1 MRWTPDDIPD
11 LTGRIAVV
19 TGANGGLGLETAREL
34 ARAGASVVMAAR
46 NQTKAEAAK
55 AEILADVPAADL
67 EVVSLDLGSLASV
80 RAAAATIVSRHPEV
94 DLLIN
99 NAGVMAVPEGRTADG
114 FEIQFG
120 TNHLGHFALTAQ
132 LLPAL
137 AAARAARAVSVTS
150 TARHICRPVEA
161 IRTCTAGTSR
171 GGHTASPSWAIC
183 TSRSSFIDV

>member
-80 RAAAATIVSRHPEV
+80 RAAAATIVSRHP
-94 DLLIN
+94 
-99 NAGVMAVPEGRTADG
+99 R
-114 FEIQFG
+114 
-120 TNHLGHFALTAQ
+120 
-132 LLPAL
+132 
-137 AAARAARAVSVTS
+137 S
-150 TARHICRPVEA
+150 IC
-161 IRTCTAGTSR
+161 
-171 GGHTASPSWAIC
+171 
-183 TSRSSFIDV
+183 